1 MKDMLLD
8 DFQYS
13 VQEMLIKDKSILDL
27 ITKYQDSNAR
37 ANRTI
42 AKSITQCGCI
52 KVHAKKQNIPEDG
65 DLKEIQQSMKSHIEG
80 KLCQN
85 CRDMLEKDLGSN
97 IFYITALCNALD
109 LNIYDI
115 FLKEFDRIKML
126 GKYTMR

>member
-42 AKSITQCGCI
+42 AKAITQCGCI

-80 KLCQN
+80 KLCKN

>member
-42 AKSITQCGCI
+42 AKAITQCGCI

-65 DLKEIQQSMKSHIEG
+65 DLKEIQQSMKSHLEG
-80 KLCQN
+80 KLCNN

-97 IFYITALCNALD
+97 IFYLTALCNSLD